1 MSEYNTDG
9 TADNEWDERGDLAWN
24 EFDWERYLQEQDRSL
39 ARYLTIYDQ
48 LPNSPTRLDEAAR
61 QMGWAEGEWTSDEA
75 DARDDDEHDADDEP
89 ADTEDAAQD
98 SLAPYTLHR
107 NPVFVAT
114 VALFLGL
121 RATAERLALE
131 SRHYPAALAVPY
143 LGALHR
149 TQTFAVLGISAL
161 DLGDYALGIAHLKRA
176 LACLNQAMQAL
187 PTGAD
192 DQPRALRQL
201 REHALP
207 RLFDL
212 REIWLRVI
220 NECRTELQQ
229 GFADADSDDDEEDRE

>member
-1 MSEYNTDG
+1 MSDFNTDG
-9 TADNEWDERGDLAWN
+9 TADNDWDERGELAWN
-24 EFDWERYLQEQDRSL
+24 EFDWERYLQEQDRTL

-48 LPNSPTRLDEAAR
+48 LPASPSRLDETAR
-61 QMGWAEGEWTSDEA
+61 QMGWEEGEWTSDEA
-75 DARDDDEHDADDEP
+75 DTDDEEDDE
-89 ADTEDAAQD
+89 DAVD
-98 SLAPYTLHR
+98 SALNTMAPYTLHR

-121 RATAERLALE
+121 RAPAERLAVE
-131 SRHYPAALAVPY
+131 SRHFPPALAVPY

-149 TQTFAVLGISAL
+149 SQTFSLLGISAL

-176 LACLNQAMQAL
+176 MACLNQVMKAL
-187 PTGAD
+187 PAGSPD
-192 DQPRALRQL
+192 EPSVLRQL

-220 NECRTELQQ
+220 NECRSELQQ
-229 GFADADSDDDEEDRE
+229 GFADADSDEEDEDRE